1 MQHNRIQNPNW
12 QEATSWLFTSVGK
25 DLNLERPRTNPAS
38 GESGTRTRDR
48 LIASPT
54 RVLTTGPRCFQS
66 PSSGDSPSWIILR
79 NAVQF
84 LWTLLIEIVFLFF
97 SDSRYQS
104 FRRTLRGRGSHHSR
118 PPLPIDNNRENQTT
132 GETSASSSS
141 ETSSLS
147 RPSSAASSTQPSPT
161 PSTSSNPST
170 PSTSTAPSP
179 SSASSTR
186 ASSLNQSPAVK
197 FLIRYDL
204 IDYLKSK
211 GVRSL

>member
-1 MQHNRIQNPNW
+1 M
-12 QEATSWLFTSVGK
+12 L
-25 DLNLERPRTNPAS
+25 
-38 GESGTRTRDR
+38 
-48 LIASPT
+48 
-54 RVLTTGPRCFQS
+54 C
-66 PSSGDSPSWIILR
+66 SSFEYLR
-79 NAVQF
+79 SKF
-84 LWTLLIEIVFLFF
+84 SSFYFF
-97 SDSRYQS
+97 SDLRYQS

-132 GETSASSSS
+132 GETSASSNS

-147 RPSSAASSTQPSPT
+147 RPSSAASSTQASPT

-170 PSTSTAPSP
+170 PSTSTASSP
-179 SSASSTR
+179 SSASSAR